1 MYSVHHRITILKT
14 QIFQITVYICISKI
28 FYIFFHSLFQNC
40 ILIISVY
47 DLTKLFIFTLYV
59 LGINHSKHIS
69 AKFKEILIFCSK
81 YLTLISKLQI
91 YMSIISKHFDKVLM
105 TSEMLGVLP
114 TEFDTYILIQNKFLT
129 QNI

>member
-1 MYSVHHRITILKT
+1 MFTIELQFLKRKFFRLLS
-14 QIFQITVYICISKI
+14 IFVFLK
-28 FYIFFHSLFQNC
+28 FFTFFFNSLFQNC

-91 YMSIISKHFDKVLM
+91 YIKKMSIISKHFDKVLM

-114 TEFDTYILIQNKFLT
+114 TEFDTYIIQNKFLT